1 MRSQSLRNINVSE
14 TVYSGAG
21 EDGELFSR
29 PSIDDDI
36 LEILKTEIK
45 CDEETKESFS
55 LCSLI
60 ILLIGFC
67 FNFSFSILSL
77 LDTEPQQI
85 SRKCPNSILWYY
97 LLSSVIVMNSIYY
110 ICLKINTVMD
120 SGNLTYAVPS
130 ILLVSNSLFSRW
142 GYLSINDQCVVTNF
156 QNTQIWIMSRYNT
169 YAQGIIALSMLVPIT
184 SYIHNYCI
192 KQSDVTQE
200 GETNENSE
208 EKSQIQKK
216 TKVVNNI
223 QIEVIEN

>member
-142 GYLSINDQCVVTNF
+142 GYLSINDECTVRNF
-156 QNTQIWIMSRYNT
+156 QNTQIWTMSRYNT
-169 YAQGIIALSMLVPIT
+169 YAQGIIALSMIVPIT
-184 SYIHNYCI
+184 SGIHDYCI

-200 GETNENSE
+200 GEINENSE
-208 EKSQIQKK
+208 EKSQIKNK